1 MAEEIVFFAAKCHK
15 SHLKAQKE
23 AALFLRNLLELICAG
38 VTCEKQSRPSA
49 PPPLPSPHSTPHAT
63 GFQAL
68 GKSRTVWVGDPGSR
82 VSKSEPARRENWRRG
97 RKSCRPLPAWWVQ
110 GARGGIRP
118 RAPRGAT
125 VSSPRRDL
133 CVPPPARTPRPLER
147 EHKGS
152 RGCLDASRL
161 S

>member
-38 VTCEKQSRPSA
+38 VTCEKVTL
-49 PPPLPSPHSTPHAT
+49 LPRPHSPAPTPAHPQAT

-68 GKSRTVWVGDPGSR
+68 GKGRTVWVGDPGSR

-97 RKSCRPLPAWWVQ
+97 RKSGRPL
-110 GARGGIRP
+110 

-133 CVPPPARTPRPLER
+133 CVPPPARTPRPLE
-147 EHKGS
+147 
-152 RGCLDASRL
+152 
-161 S
+161 

>member
-38 VTCEKQSRPSA
+38 VTCEKVTL
-49 PPPLPSPHSTPHAT
+49 LPRPHSPAPTPAHPQAT

-68 GKSRTVWVGDPGSR
+68 GKGRTVWVGDPGSR

-97 RKSCRPLPAWWVQ
+97 RSHAPTQSSWRHPFVALFLGGLRHLVPDYGGGTPLP
-110 GARGGIRP
+110 
-118 RAPRGAT
+118 
-125 VSSPRRDL
+125 
-133 CVPPPARTPRPLER
+133 PPPGECQSGAGPAIPF
-147 EHKGS
+147 
-152 RGCLDASRL
+152 
-161 S
+161 